1 MAPLARQGDF
11 YVPEVRQ
18 IERRLSEQEE
28 SHSDTEV
35 SGRCYTLCLLT
46 DAISG
51 NGCNLTSLNNHHHNL
66 EMIGK

>member
-18 IERRLSEQEE
+18 VERRLSEEEE

-35 SGRCYTLCLLT
+35 SGSCLT
-46 DAISG
+46 YVIVFADA
-51 NGCNLTSLNNHHHNL
+51 NG
-66 EMIGK
+66 GKWM